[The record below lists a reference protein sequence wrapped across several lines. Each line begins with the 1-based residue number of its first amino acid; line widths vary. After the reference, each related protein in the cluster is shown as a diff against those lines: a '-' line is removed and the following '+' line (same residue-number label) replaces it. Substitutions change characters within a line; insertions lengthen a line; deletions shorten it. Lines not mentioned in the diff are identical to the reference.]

1 MPEHRLSQQTDQ
13 AVSAILASVRA
24 SARAS
29 ATVSV
34 IRDQQLRREPER
46 RSTKAPRRR
55 DQRDAR
61 LFNLTRRS

>member
-1 MPEHRLSQQTDQ
+1 LSQQTDQ
-13 AVSAILASVRA
+13 AVSAILANVRA
-24 SARAS
+24 SARVS

-55 DQRDAR
+55 NQRDAR
-61 LFNLTRRS
+61 LFKVG